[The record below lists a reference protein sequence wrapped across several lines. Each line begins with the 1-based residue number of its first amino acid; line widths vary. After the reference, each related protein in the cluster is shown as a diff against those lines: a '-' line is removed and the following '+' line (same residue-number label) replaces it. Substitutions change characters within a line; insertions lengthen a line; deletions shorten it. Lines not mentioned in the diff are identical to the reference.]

1 MMWLVSHVGTLLSA
15 SKHSPSGKK
24 TNQPNPKKSNKQTKK
39 KVRILRGVFERFF
52 FNYFYKYFL
61 CIYEEYVSAAA
72 KEDWSYFIADYKN
85 AKLQMKV

>member
-1 MMWLVSHVGTLLSA
+1 MLELCCLLLNIA
-15 SKHSPSGKK
+15 QAEKK
-24 TNQPNPKKSNKQTKK
+24 PTNQTQKNQTNKQKK
-39 KVRILRGVFERFF
+39 MRILRGVFERFF

>member
-1 MMWLVSHVGTLLSA
+1 M
-15 SKHSPSGKK
+15 
-24 TNQPNPKKSNKQTKK
+24 
-39 KVRILRGVFERFF
+39 RILRGVFERFF